1 MRITRRT
8 SLGAGLLFLPALS
21 AKAQPTPP
29 RFAAVHDVVEAL
41 IAAGAIKGAQVV
53 VMENGKPA
61 YREAFGQ
68 RPDGRPVTMDTIVW
82 LASLTKVVTAAA
94 IMMMVDD
101 GKVRLDAPVPLY
113 IPQLASLTRVRV
125 LKPGSPRPSPKPGAP
140 PAEYDLVPAERP
152 ITIADLL
159 THTAG
164 LQQINI
170 PNAFIP
176 VPAVT
181 DTIGDWVPR
190 LGMAPL
196 EHQPGAAWGYS
207 NDVAFDVLARVVEV
221 TSGIPFDR
229 FVTRRIL
236 EPLGMKD
243 TGWGPSHDPR
253 RADRLVAPTLGRAA
267 VIDGSAYKSGGAGLF
282 GPPDDYAR
290 FGQMLANNGEWNGKR
305 LLKASSVAQMHM
317 NHVGGLY
324 RGFAGVSDA
333 DGYGFGYAV
342 EIVLD
347 AKAAKTALPNGS
359 YGWNGAGGAKCW
371 IIPAQN
377 RVLYMWAQGDKA
389 QAAIE
394 AAVVSTIML

>member
-8 SLGAGLLFLPALS
+8 TLGAGLLLLPALS
-21 AKAQPTPP
+21 ARAQPTPP
-29 RFAAVHDVVEAL
+29 RFAGVHDAVAAL
-41 IAAGAIKGAQVV
+41 IADGVIKGAQVV

-61 YREAFGQ
+61 YREALGQ
-68 RPDGRPVTMDTIVW
+68 RPDGRPLTMDTIVW
-82 LASLTKVVTAAA
+82 LASLTKIVTATA
-94 IMMMVDD
+94 IMMMVEE
-101 GKVRLDAPVPLY
+101 GKVRLDAPVALY
-113 IPQLASLTRVRV
+113 IPPLANLTRVRV
-125 LKPGSPRPSPKPGAP
+125 LKPGSPPPSPKPGAP
-140 PAEYDLVPAERP
+140 PAQYDIVPATRP

-164 LQQINI
+164 LQQIFI

-190 LGMAPL
+190 LADAPL

-221 TSGIPFDR
+221 TSGVPFDQ

-243 TGWGPSHDPR
+243 TGWGAPHGA

-290 FGQMLANNGEWNGKR
+290 FGQMLANNGEWNGQR
-305 LLKASSVAQMHM
+305 FLQASSVAQMHA

-324 RGFAGVSDA
+324 RGFTGVTDV
-333 DGYGFGYAV
+333 DGYGFGYSV

-347 AKAAKTALPNGS
+347 SKAAKTAMPNGS
-359 YGWNGAGGAKCW
+359 YGWNGAGGSKIW
-371 IIPAQN
+371 IIPTQN

-389 QAAIE
+389 QGAIE
-394 AAVVSTIML
+394 AAVVSTSMA